1 MFSLRPVI
9 VAAGRHRPAGRTR
22 GAPVAD
28 QAFDVV
34 VIGAGPA
41 GEVAAGRCSEGG
53 LETAIV
59 EVELVGGEC
68 SYWACV
74 PSKTLL
80 RPGEILAEAAAVPG
94 AAEKI
99 ETKPD
104 ATAALKRRNEI
115 VSDWNDSG
123 QLPWLDDAGVKLIR
137 GQARF
142 LGPREIEVE
151 STDGDRQTIS
161 VRRAVIV
168 ATGSHPAVPPIEGL
182 RDIEIWGNREATG
195 AQEVPG
201 RLVVLGG
208 GAVGVEMAQAWHT
221 LGADEVTIIE
231 AAERLLPR
239 EEPFAGDEV
248 KAAMQAQGIAVYT
261 GTKVVKA
268 SREGSGPVTV
278 TLEDDSSI
286 TGDELLVAVGRRPN
300 TDDLGMDKIGLEAGS
315 YVEVDDHMRSLHADG
330 GGWLYAIG
338 DANGRALL
346 THVGKYQ
353 ARIAADHILGKPGAV
368 TEGNAIP
375 RVTFARPQV
384 AAVGLTHAEAVEKGI
399 RARSV
404 ATDVSSVAG
413 ASVSGVGLEGKV
425 QATFDADRDVMV
437 GATFTGPSVDNLLHA
452 ATIAIV
458 GEVPFERLKH
468 AVPCFPTVSEVW
480 LKLIESYESEE
491 AQS

>member
-1 MFSLRPVI
+1 MFSPRPVI
-9 VAAGRHRPAGRTR
+9 VAAGRQGLGRTR
-22 GAPVAD
+22 GARVAD
-28 QAFDVV
+28 QGFDVV
-34 VIGAGPA
+34 VIGAGPT

-68 SYWACV
+68 SYWACI

-99 ETKPD
+99 EDKPD
-104 ATAALKRRNEI
+104 ATAALQRRNEI

-123 QLPWLDDAGVKLIR
+123 QLPWLEDAGVKLIR
-137 GQARF
+137 GRARF
-142 LGPREIEVE
+142 VGPRQIEVE
-151 STDGDRQTIS
+151 SNDGSRQTIS
-161 VRRAVIV
+161 ARRAVVV

-182 RDIEIWGNREATG
+182 RDIKIWGNREATG
-195 AQEVPG
+195 SKEVPG
-201 RLVVLGG
+201 RFVVLGG

-221 LGADEVTIIE
+221 LGAAQVTIIE

-248 KAAMQAQGIAVYT
+248 KAAMQAQGIVVHT

-268 SREGSGPVTV
+268 SREDGGPVTI
-278 TLEDDSSI
+278 TLEDGSSI

-315 YVEVDDHMRSLHADG
+315 YVEVDDHMRSVNAG
-330 GGWLYAIG
+330 GEWLYAIG

-353 ARIAADHILGKPGAV
+353 GRIAADHILGRPGAV
-368 TEGNAIP
+368 AEGNAIP

-425 QATFDADRDVMV
+425 QATFDADREVMV
-437 GATFTGPSVDNLLHA
+437 GATFTGPAVDNLLHA

-491 AQS
+491 AKD